1 MDIYIYNIY
10 IYIYISFT
18 MRIHI
23 TTNKY
28 TVNKT
33 WKMKNNQKY
42 TNIYKTKSIQKH
54 YLNNFIGKLRLGERR
69 QI

>member
-1 MDIYIYNIY
+1 
-10 IYIYISFT
+10 

-28 TVNKT
+28 TVNKI

-42 TNIYKTKSIQKH
+42 TNIYKTKSIQKR
-54 YLNNFIGKLRLGERR
+54 YLNYFIRKLSLGERK
-69 QI
+69 